1 MYVHFIVH
9 IHVSVFF
16 IRLRF
21 EDGRLQETPD
31 SVSAVCRYSIQC
43 KCAITHAYFQCISF
57 FPGLQIIKNRLAY
70 KLNHGLSNFTGL
82 LPAVRSQGKFSHD
95 KIALQTSCVV
105 LTCLLKIIF
114 QMKT

>member
-1 MYVHFIVH
+1 MYLYFLLGSGLKMGAFKKHLTLYLLFVGIVH
-9 IHVSVFF
+9 S
-16 IRLRF
+16 
-21 EDGRLQETPD
+21 
-31 SVSAVCRYSIQC
+31 
-43 KCAITHAYFQCISF
+43 AITHAYFQCISF

-82 LPAVRSQGKFSHD
+82 LPAVRSQGKFSHH
-95 KIALQTSCVV
+95 KIALQTSCFV